1 MPPWALAL
9 RMHALYMSYF
19 VREPGKE
26 LLCPYT
32 NFLILT
38 ETKNV
43 SGQGCGVPVRDRGA
57 SFFTIGVVGMAVAII
72 AYLLRLG
79 ASLPKKGRPIS
90 WDDATM
96 GLVVAFAIPPAVF
109 AWFCKSL
116 RCTG

>member
-9 RMHALYMSYF
+9 RRHALYTNCF
-19 VREPGKE
+19 VREPDKE

-32 NFLILT
+32 DLLILI

-43 SGQGCGVPVRDRGA
+43 SGQGCGVPVRDRGT
-57 SFFTIGVVGMAVAII
+57 SFFAIGVVGMAVALI

-79 ASLPKKGRPIS
+79 ASLPKQGRPIS

-116 RCTG
+116 RCTE